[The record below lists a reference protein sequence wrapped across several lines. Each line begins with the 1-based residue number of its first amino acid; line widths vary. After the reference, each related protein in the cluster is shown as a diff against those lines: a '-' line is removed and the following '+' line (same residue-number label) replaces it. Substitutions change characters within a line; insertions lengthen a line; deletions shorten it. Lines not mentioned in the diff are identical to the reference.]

1 MYIDVKGR
9 NVIGVQCFGVCR
21 SS

>member
-1 MYIDVKGR
+1 MNVDVKGR
-9 NVIGVQCFGVCR
+9 NVIGVQYFGVCN